1 LPHKNLKA
9 LAIIVFVCLLC
20 FGNAVRYR
28 VTRDLGLAM
37 AIIDAAHVEPKD
49 SQKLYEAAMT
59 GMMKSLDPHS
69 SYIAAQRLPTFQSV
83 FEQHFGGLGVSLDG
97 PPRRPRLTV
106 LTTLF
111 NSPAFKAG
119 LRPGDVIASVDG
131 QVVDGWTVDK
141 VSDKLRGKV
150 GTSVTLTID
159 RNGESFDKTI
169 LRARIDVESVVGDR
183 RRDDGSWDFL
193 MQADP
198 RIAYFRIEVFGEKT
212 AAELQKAIQSC
223 IPQPQAIILDLRDNN
238 GGLLSAAT
246 QICDMFLDDGAIV
259 RTQGRNRSHDE
270 EVLAQTGSLVPNE
283 VPIAILLNEQS
294 ASASEVVAACLKD
307 RGRALIV
314 GKRSFGKG
322 SVQNVIPIEGG
333 RAALRLT
340 TAYYY
345 PPSGRRINRH
355 TTPDGEETWG
365 VDPDEGCE
373 IDLTDEQLTQAIER
387 FRQRSSPP
395 IPHASLP
402 PESPSESPSDT
413 PSPADG
419 ALQATVS
426 TDPLLGSDKQL
437 YRAIEKLQDR
447 IR

>member
-1 LPHKNLKA
+1 MPHKNLKV
-9 LAIIVFVCLLC
+9 LAIVVLVCLLC

-28 VTRDLGLAM
+28 VTRDIGLAM
-37 AIIDAAHVEPKD
+37 AIIDSAHVEPTD

-131 QVVDGWTVDK
+131 QAVDGWTVDK

-159 RNGESFDKTI
+159 RDGDSFEKTI

-198 RIAYFRIEVFGEKT
+198 RIAYFRIEIFGEKT

-223 IPQPQAIILDLRDNN
+223 MPQPRAIILDLRDNN
-238 GGLLSAAT
+238 GGLLTAAT
-246 QICDMFLDDGAIV
+246 QICDMFLDDGLIV

-270 EVLAQTGSLVPNE
+270 EVLAQKGTLVPDA

-307 RGRALIV
+307 RGRAFIV
-314 GKRSFGKG
+314 GNRSFGKG

-355 TTPDGEETWG
+355 TSPDGEETWG
-365 VDPDEGCE
+365 VDPDDGCQ
-373 IDLTDEQLTQAIER
+373 IDLTDEQLTKAIER

-395 IPHASLP
+395 IPSPSPAQTTSE
-402 PESPSESPSDT
+402 ESPSET
-413 PSPADG
+413 PSITDG
-419 ALQATVS
+419 APQVLVAA
-426 TDPLLGSDKQL
+426 DPLLGFDKQL
-437 YRAIEKLQDR
+437 SLAIEKLQDR
-447 IR
+447 LR

>member
-1 LPHKNLKA
+1 MPHKNLKA
-9 LAIIVFVCLLC
+9 LALIVFACLLC

-37 AIIDAAHVEPKD
+37 AIIDAAHVEPTD

-223 IPQPQAIILDLRDNN
+223 MPQPQAIILDLRDNN

-270 EVLAQTGSLVPNE
+270 EVLAQKGSLVPNE

-355 TTPDGEETWG
+355 MTPDGEETWG

-402 PESPSESPSDT
+402 PESPSDT
-413 PSPADG
+413 SSPADG
-419 ALQATVS
+419 APQAIIS
-426 TDPLLGSDKQL
+426 ADPLLGFDKQL

-447 IR
+447 LR